1 MNGIPQPG
9 KKAVVVVISLTVMIN
24 FVLDRL
30 SDIGGAIEFAEKYNI
45 GYLINM
51 PVMTTLTATFLIIST
66 IIVITITAIVVAI
79 IVMILEIKVRKQK
92 KKCEYIEYAYEKLD
106 KDYKEL
112 EIKVGNRRVEVDDN
126 FKINIQHDD
135 IPLETTKDK
144 MDKMSF
150 SYKEAYKL
158 YKKQD
163 K

>member
-1 MNGIPQPG
+1 
-9 KKAVVVVISLTVMIN
+9 
-24 FVLDRL
+24 
-30 SDIGGAIEFAEKYNI
+30 
-45 GYLINM
+45 
-51 PVMTTLTATFLIIST
+51 
-66 IIVITITAIVVAI
+66 
-79 IVMILEIKVRKQK
+79 VMILEIKVRKQK

-126 FKINIQHDD
+126 FNINIQHDD